1 MAINSIEKG
10 KRFERELARR
20 LRMYGY
26 DCRRGQQY
34 CGSNGDADVVGL
46 HGIHIEA
53 KRQEKMQLYDWMEQ
67 AKRDAKPDELPAVF
81 HKKNNREILVTMTF
95 EDWMKI
101 YEARNDT
108 KEEQINTES
117 RN

>member
-67 AKRDAKPDELPAVF
+67 ARRDAKPDELPAVF

-95 EDWMKI
+95 EDWMEI

-117 RN
+117 RD

>member
-1 MAINSIEKG
+1 MNSRTKG
-10 KRFERELARR
+10 AAGERELSKI
-20 LRMYGY
+20 LKEYGY

-95 EDWMKI
+95 EDWMKF

-117 RN
+117 RD

>member
-117 RN
+117 RD